1 MLGRMGPKGRLVPSV
16 HLFSINFII
25 YIMIFVHTATPR
37 MLIEKKPDNT
47 KNRFPFVPQCP
58 IFGKKRPQQPKSGG
72 FAPILKN
79 RPKMKILSKI
89 VKKWPKIDKKWPK
102 NPIFPDFRKMPK
114 IVDFPKIGSNK

>member
-1 MLGRMGPKGRLVPSV
+1 MVLMK
-16 HLFSINFII
+16 
-25 YIMIFVHTATPR
+25 
-37 MLIEKKPDNT
+37 KKPDNT